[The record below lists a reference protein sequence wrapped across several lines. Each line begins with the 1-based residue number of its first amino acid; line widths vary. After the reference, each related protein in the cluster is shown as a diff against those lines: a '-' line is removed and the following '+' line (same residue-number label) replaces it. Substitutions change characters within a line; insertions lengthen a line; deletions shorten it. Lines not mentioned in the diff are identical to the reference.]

1 MSNYV
6 KKIHPPDISRI
17 PYGDWLPCVRNHSG
31 AVFFVTFPP
40 HLRYISITNTFYFP
54 TFALGPHE
62 RGRKKG
68 FRATPF
74 APCIQ
79 ARPADL
85 MKMKNTVRQSIILGM
100 VGTAVYFCVGCSAK
114 QDTSKSTAPVEVF
127 LNATAQQEPAASLAP
142 GTKTIIGGD
151 RLDKVFWSERDTIS
165 VYWRASGSADALNS
179 GQRFHCYQYSPSVST
194 FATQMD
200 VMAPGSYDYYAAF
213 QRPAAVSGTQVSY
226 NLPALQD
233 GTYDM
238 RSGQSYSAPY
248 TGNLDYMLAEPLT
261 GRPGLASD
269 NAMTMN
275 FIHQCHVMRIQ
286 VPTGRNR
293 WGRPIRKLRVEFP
306 SPVVGRMTMDL
317 TAPTAAPSLSGG
329 SNTVTAALRQPLDES
344 AEDAPDGKYVWLFL
358 CPGTVNGTVRFIA
371 YDEDGNQITSIS
383 QQIDRTLEAGRITP
397 VNLTIP
403 GSLSITRLSFSI
415 TGNNLGET
423 PNSFTVKAPDGA
435 LFSDGSN
442 TQNFTVNADNNY
454 AVSFYSQTDGV
465 NHSELIRTGGLTFI
479 YDSNRAIVSETRQ
492 IAFTEEGSLDV
503 GLTVP
508 YLYFEDFSN
517 VSGDD
522 SHADDKGNTAYGM
535 DAAGLPGW
543 TGSRWKTAAN
553 TSMEIRTYVGHTTSL
568 GNWDNKYGRADSPPL
583 SGIKPGITTSL
594 QVQYDGGGKSDAS
607 NGTPVCKFGTTTQ
620 SGAIAGGYASPGN
633 PPNPVIATYNIP
645 TGGSPTNM
653 TDKNRT
659 HTLSGCTSNTRL
671 TWFLDHTDS
680 SWVIA
685 KTMYFYFDNIRV
697 SLK

>member
-6 KKIHPPDISRI
+6 KKIHPPDISRF

-40 HLRYISITNTFYFP
+40 HLRCISITNTFYFP
-54 TFALGPHE
+54 IFTPGPYE
-62 RGRKKG
+62 CGRKKG
-68 FRATPF
+68 FRAMPF

-114 QDTSKSTAPVEVF
+114 QDTSKSTVPVEVF

-213 QRPAAVSGTQVSY
+213 PRPAAVSGTQVSY

-317 TAPTAAPSLSGG
+317 TAPTAAPSLSDG
-329 SNTVTAALRQPLDES
+329 SNTVTAELRQSFDES
-344 AEDAPDGKYVWLFL
+344 AEDASDGKYVWLFL
-358 CPGTVNGTVRFIA
+358 CPGTVNGTVRFIT
-371 YDEDGNQITSIS
+371 YDEDGNRITSIS
-383 QQIDRTLEAGRITP
+383 QQINRKLEAGRITP

-403 GSLSITRLSFSI
+403 GSLSITRLTFSI
-415 TGNNLGET
+415 AGNNLGET
-423 PNSFTVKAPDGA
+423 PNTFTVKAPDGA

-454 AVSFYSQTDGV
+454 AVSFYNQTNGV
-465 NHSELIRTGGLTFI
+465 NHSELIRTGGLTFT
-479 YDSNRAIVSETRQ
+479 YDSDNAIVSETRQ
-492 IAFTEEGSLDV
+492 VAFTEEGSVAV

-508 YLYFEDFSN
+508 YLYFEDFAN
-517 VSGDD
+517 VSGND
-522 SHADDKGNTAYGM
+522 SHADDKGDSAYGM

-553 TSMEIRTYVGHTTSL
+553 TSLEVRTYIGSSTII
-568 GNWDNKYGRADSPPL
+568 GRQDNRYGRVDSPPL
-583 SGIKPGITTSL
+583 NGIKWYDHLQIRNHHANRGYRRRLRLPGIPPEPPARNL
-594 QVQYDGGGKSDAS
+594 QPGRGRLPDQHDRQRPYERPERMHINHPADLVHRLHPNRNYR
-607 NGTPVCKFGTTTQ
+607 NGQNFLLLPRQHTRFDQITAYGTTT
-620 SGAIAGGYASPGN
+620 
-633 PPNPVIATYNIP
+633 
-645 TGGSPTNM
+645 
-653 TDKNRT
+653 T
-659 HTLSGCTSNTRL
+659 H
-671 TWFLDHTDS
+671 F
-680 SWVIA
+680 I
-685 KTMYFYFDNIRV
+685 
-697 SLK
+697 